1 MVGAGLAMRMAREVQ
16 SASGKWA
23 QMHTSEY
30 DGRDRWTVTR
40 TDSGFRL
47 LREVDV
53 MGYEEARNGADRTEK
68 RIRSLDSELRRVVAE
83 RKMLAKNPGSSEK
96 AAAMGAKQM
105 ELQSEREGLQGRLAS
120 FRERSESYTTE
131 TWDFATEEIL

>member
-1 MVGAGLAMRMAREVQ
+1 MAREVQ
-16 SASGKWA
+16 NAPGKWH

-40 TDSGFRL
+40 TDTGFRL

-53 MGYEEARNGADRTEK
+53 MGYDDARDGAARTEK
-68 RIRSLDSELRRVVAE
+68 RIRALDSELRRVVAE
-83 RKMLAKNPGSSEK
+83 REMLAKNPGSSEK
-96 AAAMGAKQM
+96 AAAMGAKQL
-105 ELQSEREGLQGRLAS
+105 ELQTERDGLDGLLAS

-131 TWDFATEEIL
+131 TWDFGAEEIE